1 MQFSTSSSTPKLDP
15 ATIALVLI
23 PVLIL
28 EVGLMVYALYDLFQ
42 EDRRVRGDSKIIW
55 ALIIAMASLVGP
67 LLYFFVGRDDSRGT
81 EAEGAAAAAPG
92 AARAAADDSIAAIL
106 KTWPSLPP
114 TTDTAVVATGL
125 TKRYGG
131 GVVALNELNLSVP
144 SGCIFGFLGPNGA
157 GKTTTLRL
165 LTGLATATGGSGSV
179 AGVRIGGTG
188 GELARSIGYLDQ
200 DPRFYTW
207 MRGRELLN
215 MVGQLHGLHGA
226 DLRQRVG
233 EVLEIVGLTEA
244 GHRRIGGYS
253 GGMRQRL
260 GIGQALIN
268 QPRVLFLDEPV
279 SSLDPEGRRDVLGI
293 ISRLRGTATVFMSTH
308 ILNDVERVC
317 DRVAIL
323 NLGHLVV
330 EGPIDELLDRYAQP
344 IYELEPEPQ
353 QHDAIARLV
362 AAMQGQPW
370 AREVRTTP
378 DSVRVFVGDPAVAGP
393 AILPLV
399 VASGVNLIRYERA
412 RPSLEDVF
420 LRLVA
425 EGGPA
430 TAAPVTVPAWGL
442 DGRGR
447 G

>member
-1 MQFSTSSSTPKLDP
+1 MDA

-28 EVGLMVYALYDLFQ
+28 ELGLMLYALYDLFQ
-42 EDRRVRGDSKIIW
+42 EDRRVRGDSKIVW
-55 ALIIAMASLVGP
+55 ALIIAFVNLLGP
-67 LLYFFVGRDDSRGT
+67 LCYFFVGRDDSRG
-81 EAEGAAAAAPG
+81 AETGGVAGPATA
-92 AARAAADDSIAAIL
+92 SIARIL
-106 KTWPSLPP
+106 DTWPRLAQ
-114 TTDTAVVATGL
+114 TTDAAVATTNL

-131 GVVALNELNLSVP
+131 GVVALEGLNLNVP
-144 SGCIFGFLGPNGA
+144 SGSVFGFLGPNGA

-165 LTGLATATGGSGSV
+165 LTGLATATNGSGTV
-179 AGVRIGGTG
+179 AGISIGGTG
-188 GELARSIGYLDQ
+188 GELARNIGYLDQ
-200 DPRFYTW
+200 DPRFYGW

-215 MVGQLHGLHGA
+215 MVGQLHCLHGA
-226 DLRQRVG
+226 ALRQRVG
-233 EVLEIVGLTEA
+233 EVLEIVGLTDA
-244 GHRRIGGYS
+244 ASRRIGGYS

-344 IYELEPEPQ
+344 VYELEPEPQ
-353 QHDAIARLV
+353 QPGSIDRLA
-362 AAMQGQPW
+362 AAMRGQSW
-370 AREVRTTP
+370 AGDVQTTP
-378 DSVRVFVGDPAVAGP
+378 DTVRVFVSDPKVAGP

-399 VASGVNLIRYERA
+399 VESGVNLVRYERA

-425 EGGPA
+425 ESGPPI
-430 TAAPVTVPAWGL
+430 APTVAVPAWGL

-447 G
+447 R

>member
-1 MQFSTSSSTPKLDP
+1 MPSTNTTVDT
-15 ATIALVLI
+15 ATLILVLT

-28 EVGLMVYALYDLFQ
+28 QVGLMLYALYDLFQ
-42 EDRRVRGDSKIIW
+42 EDRRVRGDSKAMWACIIFLVN
-55 ALIIAMASLVGP
+55 LIGP
-67 LLYFFVGRDDSRGT
+67 LLYFFIGRDDSRGAETRDETGHDAGT
-81 EAEGAAAAAPG
+81 ERAAAA
-92 AARAAADDSIAAIL
+92 DSIARIL
-106 KTWPSLPP
+106 ATWPALPATAEAAVV
-114 TTDTAVVATGL
+114 TTDL

-131 GVVALNELNLSVP
+131 GIVALDHLNLTVP
-144 SGCIFGFLGPNGA
+144 SGSIFGFLGPNGA

-165 LTGLATATGGSGSV
+165 LTGLATATDGTGTV

-188 GELARSIGYLDQ
+188 GELARNIGYLDQ
-200 DPRFYTW
+200 DPRFYPW
-207 MRGRELLN
+207 MKGRELLN

-226 DLRQRVG
+226 ALRQRVG
-233 EVLEIVGLTEA
+233 EVLEIVGLTDA
-244 GHRRIGGYS
+244 AHRRIGGYS

-279 SSLDPEGRRDVLGI
+279 SSLDPEGRRDVLEI
-293 ISRLRGTATVFMSTH
+293 ISKLRGTATVFMSTH

-323 NLGHLVV
+323 NVGHLVV

-353 QHDAIARLV
+353 QPGAIDRL
-362 AAMQGQPW
+362 ATAMRGQAW

-378 DSVRVFVGDPAVAGP
+378 DSVRVFVSDPAVAGP

-399 VASGVNLIRYERA
+399 IASGVNLVRYERA

-425 EGGPA
+425 ESGPA
-430 TAAPVTVPAWGL
+430 TAPPVTVPAWGL

-447 G
+447 R